1 MSLVICVL
9 TVCMAS
15 RPVDVTAREKAIA
28 ERLDKDR
35 EATKERVGQHPMS
48 RSNSRQG
55 ADRTSTP
62 RSPFTRGGE
71 ISLPPSPRM
80 AQPPAA
86 SIRSTF
92 SFAAA
97 VGKRDEIEEDE
108 PKVNDV
114 TEQLGEVTI

>member
-1 MSLVICVL
+1 
-9 TVCMAS
+9 MAS
-15 RPVDVTAREKAIA
+15 RPVDVTAREKVIT
-28 ERLDKDR
+28 ERLDKER

-55 ADRTSTP
+55 ADRTNTPTP
-62 RSPFTRGGE
+62 RSPFTHGGD
-71 ISLPPSPRM
+71 ISLPPSPRVT
-80 AQPPAA
+80 QPPA

-97 VGKRDEIEEDE
+97 AGKRDETEEDEDE
-108 PKVNDV
+108 PKVNAI